1 MPDDLML
8 LARGLL
14 TVYIV
19 IAAGF
24 LLLGLLADLLMP
36 GEFQHHGKTVSTME
50 KILLHTLLAVFWIF
64 FLPKLIKG
72 MAESR

>member
-1 MPDDLML
+1 MLENLML

-14 TVYIV
+14 TVYIAV
-19 IAAGF
+19 AAMLF
-24 LLLGLLADLLMP
+24 LLGLLADLLIP

>member
-36 GEFQHHGKTVSTME
+36 GEFQYHGKTVSTME

>member
-1 MPDDLML
+1 MLENLML
-8 LARGLL
+8 PARGLL
-14 TVYIV
+14 TVYIAV
-19 IAAGF
+19 AAMLF
-24 LLLGLLADLLMP
+24 LLGLLADLLMP